1 MCMYMHYYFWTIVL
15 SRFTESLVKRCIWVT
30 QESHECQPINS
41 AIEMTLH
48 RYLNIVKACALEE
61 DILGMH
67 GGNMAEIVEQGGN
80 LSGGQKA
87 RVALAR

>member
-1 MCMYMHYYFWTIVL
+1 M
-15 SRFTESLVKRCIWVT
+15 
-30 QESHECQPINS
+30 SHDSQLTNS
-41 AIEMTLH
+41 AIKMTLH

-61 DILGMH
+61 DIFGMH
-67 GGNMAEIVEQGGN
+67 GGNKAEIVEQGGN

>member
-1 MCMYMHYYFWTIVL
+1 MIF
-15 SRFTESLVKRCIWVT
+15 
-30 QESHECQPINS
+30 
-41 AIEMTLH
+41 H
-48 RYLNIVKACALEE
+48 RYFNIVKACALEE

-67 GGNMAEIVEQGGN
+67 GGNMAEIVEQGSN

>member
-1 MCMYMHYYFWTIVL
+1 MHVYALLVL
-15 SRFTESLVKRCIWVT
+15 SNCSNQIFLKLYLKRCSLVT
-30 QESHECQPINS
+30 QESHECQPIDT
-41 AIEMTLH
+41 AIEMIFH
-48 RYLNIVKACALEE
+48 RYFNIVKACALEE

-67 GGNMAEIVEQGGN
+67 GGNKAEIVEQGGN

>member
-1 MCMYMHYYFWTIVL
+1 
-15 SRFTESLVKRCIWVT
+15 
-30 QESHECQPINS
+30 
-41 AIEMTLH
+41 MTLH

>member
-1 MCMYMHYYFWTIVL
+1 MIF
-15 SRFTESLVKRCIWVT
+15 
-30 QESHECQPINS
+30 
-41 AIEMTLH
+41 H
-48 RYLNIVKACALEE
+48 RYFNIVKACALEE

-67 GGNMAEIVEQGGN
+67 GGNKAEIVEQGGN